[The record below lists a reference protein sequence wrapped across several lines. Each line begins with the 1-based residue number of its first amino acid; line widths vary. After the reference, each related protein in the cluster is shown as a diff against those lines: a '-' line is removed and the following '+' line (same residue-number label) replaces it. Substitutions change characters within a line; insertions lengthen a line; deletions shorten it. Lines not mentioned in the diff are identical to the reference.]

1 MDANTETT
9 KPSVLAQFRLA
20 TAFLTRLPVERGFA
34 GDDPLDPDDDAGD
47 DDLNPME
54 TPGQLA
60 AAMWLFPLVGFAI
73 GGTGAI
79 VLGLLAW
86 AGVPAAVA
94 ATLAI
99 GAMIALTGALH
110 EDGLADIADG
120 FGGGTDKDSK
130 IRIMRDSRIGT
141 YGVVAVAIVL
151 IAKITALSAIAEWNI
166 GAGAA
171 ALIAATT
178 WSRSLFA
185 PTMRWLSPARPDG
198 LGAGAGTPS
207 EGTSWLGLILAFAL
221 CALVLLTPAGFGVI
235 PILAAGGFAAF
246 IVGWIALKQIG
257 GYTGDVLG
265 AGQQA
270 AEAATLVA
278 ASAIILGHFA

>member
-1 MDANTETT
+1 MDANTETS

-20 TAFLTRLPVERGFA
+20 TAFLTRLPVERGFT
-34 GDDPLDPDDDAGD
+34 GDDAIDPEDDAGD

-99 GAMIALTGALH
+99 GAIIALTGALH

-178 WSRSLFA
+178 WSRA
-185 PTMRWLSPARPDG
+185 PVRADHALAVSRTPGR
-198 LGAGAGTPS
+198 AG
-207 EGTSWLGLILAFAL
+207 
-221 CALVLLTPAGFGVI
+221 CR
-235 PILAAGGFAAF
+235 GGNP
-246 IVGWIALKQIG
+246 Q
-257 GYTGDVLG
+257 
-265 AGQQA
+265 
-270 AEAATLVA
+270 
-278 ASAIILGHFA
+278 